1 MLTGI
6 SEEGGVGGCVGM
18 VIVDEAPEGRLS
30 LVHASLGMKLPE
42 VSFVFW
48 ILPLPE
54 GRGKCG
60 GCEGVECR

>member
-1 MLTGI
+1 
-6 SEEGGVGGCVGM
+6 VGM
-18 VIVDEAPEGRLS
+18 VIDDDEVPEPEGRLS